1 MKNLLSYKKIL
12 YLLNNKAMKMR
23 SKIEL
28 LLINNQISTS
38 KIVALLVLLVF
49 SNQFITAQERVI
61 TTGVPF
67 LLVASDARAAGMGD
81 QGVATS
87 SDAYSQ
93 QWNPAKYVFA
103 LDKQGFSISYTPYL
117 TQLVNDISLGQVN
130 YFNRISERS
139 AFATS
144 LRYFSLGEIE
154 LRQNFDDVAN
164 VVKPNELA
172 LDGSYSLK
180 LSDHFGMAVGGRYIR
195 SNLRIADINNDAVAG
210 TSFAVDVAGF
220 FQSEEIAFNDFNGRY
235 RLGFNFQNMGPK
247 ISYDGTKNDFTSNY
261 LPANLRLGGGF
272 DFILDE
278 YSKVALNVE
287 FAKLLVP
294 TPQVS
299 GSTGIGFSGVD
310 LTGPNEVP
318 DGIVDELDYNKSLID
333 YKKMNWVSGIF
344 KSFNDAP
351 GGFSE
356 ELKEVTYSVGT
367 EYSYQDSFAMRL
379 GYFHESPMKGAR
391 KFFSLGAGFKYNVVK
406 VDVSYLFNASRVKSP
421 LENTLR
427 FSLTFNFGDKYDD
440 F

>member
-1 MKNLLSYKKIL
+1 MKMKFKLQQFKINKQIGYTKTILLL
-12 YLLNNKAMKMR
+12 VLVLLNNQNVH
-23 SKIEL
+23 S
-28 LLINNQISTS
+28 
-38 KIVALLVLLVF
+38 
-49 SNQFITAQERVI
+49 QERVI

-67 LLVASDARAAGMGD
+67 LLVAADARAAGMAD

-87 SDAYSQ
+87 ADAYSQ
-93 QWNPAKYVFA
+93 QWNPAKYAFA

-130 YFNRISERS
+130 YYNRLSERS

-154 LRQNFDDVAN
+154 LRQNFDDPAN

-180 LSDHFGMAVGGRYIR
+180 LSDHFSMAVGGRYIR
-195 SNLRIADINNDAVAG
+195 SNLKIADVNTDAVAG
-210 TSFAVDVAGF
+210 KSFAVDVAGF
-220 FQSEEIAFNDFNGRY
+220 YQSEEIAFNDFNGRY

-247 ISYDGTKNDFTSNY
+247 ISYDNTKNDITSNY
-261 LPANLRLGGGF
+261 LPANMRIGGGF

-287 FAKLLVP
+287 FSKLMVP
-294 TPQVS
+294 TPQIDS
-299 GSTGIGFSGVD
+299 SHLTDYNGDGVIDNND
-310 LTGPNEVP
+310 LTQA
-318 DGIVDELDYNKSLID
+318 YSD
-333 YKKMNWVSGIF
+333 YKKINWVTGMF
-344 KSFNDAP
+344 KSFGDAP
-351 GGFSE
+351 GGLSE
-356 ELKEVTYSVGT
+356 ELKEFTYSVGS
-367 EYSYQDSFAMRL
+367 EYSYQDSFAFRM

-406 VDVSYLFNASRVKSP
+406 VDVSYLFSASKVKNP

-440 F
+440 L